1 MVENEV
7 HKVAQMGIGIH
18 EMDGMVWKW
27 DEMKDGMVSE
37 RVDDIVGM
45 EVVGMVHG
53 IGGGMGHHI
62 LDCLQ
67 KSEN

>member
-1 MVENEV
+1 
-7 HKVAQMGIGIH
+7 
-18 EMDGMVWKW
+18 
-27 DEMKDGMVSE
+27 MVSE

>member
-1 MVENEV
+1 MKDLGWAHMVENEV
-7 HKVAQMGIGIH
+7 HTVAQMGIEIH
-18 EMDGMVWKW
+18 E
-27 DEMKDGMVSE
+27 KDGMVSE

-53 IGGGMGHHI
+53 IGGGMGNHI